1 MGSTGKSDMPLSG
14 AEVGTG
20 WNYQGITEAVD
31 RLENSL
37 NRTNSINRI
46 SSIYR
51 ALREQD
57 TVISRELESG
67 DGDRRVLLSQRRRVR
82 QLMRRITSEERL

>member
-14 AEVGTG
+14 AEVGNG